1 MGVINIKDLKAD
13 MVLIGDI
20 KDGRGRLLMSKG
32 TVLNEK
38 YLKICKMWGVVEA
51 DVEGI
56 SPEEIYASAVNN
68 FDAAT
73 IAAAEEIIQK
83 RFCHNDMGHPA
94 IRELIRLCTLWIAS
108 GKIIYQ
114 DIEQDNVDHA
124 HLYKEEF
131 EQIKK
136 KKPLNINP
144 AQYIRDDTKLSTLP
158 DIYRQILDAI
168 SKPNSSAYDIE
179 KVIRID
185 TNLSARV
192 LKIVNSAFYGYPSKI
207 DTISRAVNIIGTK
220 QLSTLAI
227 GVNIT
232 CVFKNIPSEIIN
244 MKMFWKHSIL
254 CGICARLIAGYKNIQ
269 NTERMFVAGL
279 LHDIG
284 RLVLYNYLPIESLYA
299 ATDARSKHSLLYVAE
314 RDLFNF
320 DHATIGGDLLNK
332 WKISLSLE
340 DCIRHHHEPQRSR
353 NRVESAIVH
362 LADIMANVMGIG
374 SSGERLIPPLNQEA
388 WMQLG
393 ITPNV
398 LSVTMAKAEQQL
410 EDVFG
415 LIYTDEKSNK

>member
-1 MGVINIKDLKAD
+1 MGVIKIKDLKAD

-20 KDGRGRLLMSKG
+20 KDHRGRLLISKG

-51 DVEGI
+51 DVNGI

-68 FDAAT
+68 FDATT
-73 IAAAEEIIQK
+73 IAAAEEIVQK
-83 RFCHNDMGHPA
+83 RFCHNNMGHPA
-94 IRELIRLCTLWIAS
+94 IRELIRLCTIGVAE

-114 DIEQDNVDHA
+114 DIEQDKVDHA
-124 HLYKEEF
+124 HLYKEKF
-131 EQIKK
+131 KQMKK
-136 KKPLNINP
+136 KKPLNVNP
-144 AQYIRDDTKLSTLP
+144 VQYIRDNTQLSTLP
-158 DIYRQILDAI
+158 DIYRQILDTI
-168 SKPNSSAYDIE
+168 SKPYSSTYDIE

-185 TNLSARV
+185 TNLSARL

-207 DTISRAVNIIGTK
+207 DTLSRAVNIIGTK

-227 GVNIT
+227 GLNIT
-232 CVFKNIPSEIIN
+232 SVFKNIPSEIIN
-244 MKMFWKHSIL
+244 MKMFWMHSIL

-269 NTERMFVAGL
+269 NTERMFVAGV

-299 ATDARSKHSLLYVAE
+299 ATVARNKHNLLYVTE

-332 WKISLSLE
+332 WQIALFLE
-340 DCIRHHHEPQRSR
+340 DCIRHHHEPQKSK
-353 NRVESAIVH
+353 NRVESSIVH
-362 LADIMANVMGIG
+362 LADIIANAMGIG
-374 SSGERLIPPLNQEA
+374 SSGEKLIPPLNQET

-398 LSVTMAKAEQQL
+398 LSVTMEQAEQQL
-410 EDVFG
+410 DDVFE
-415 LIYTDEKSNK
+415 LIYADGKSNK

>member
-1 MGVINIKDLKAD
+1 
-13 MVLIGDI
+13 
-20 KDGRGRLLMSKG
+20 
-32 TVLNEK
+32 
-38 YLKICKMWGVVEA
+38 
-51 DVEGI
+51 
-56 SPEEIYASAVNN
+56 
-68 FDAAT
+68 
-73 IAAAEEIIQK
+73 
-83 RFCHNDMGHPA
+83 
-94 IRELIRLCTLWIAS
+94 
-108 GKIIYQ
+108 
-114 DIEQDNVDHA
+114 
-124 HLYKEEF
+124 LYKEEF

-299 ATDARSKHSLLYVAE
+299 ATDARSKQSLLYVAE
-314 RDLFNF
+314 RALFNF
-320 DHATIGGDLLNK
+320 DHATIGGDLINK
-332 WKISLSLE
+332 WQISLSLE
-340 DCIRHHHEPQRSR
+340 DCIRHHHEPQRSK
-353 NRVESAIVH
+353 NRVESSIVH
-362 LADIMANVMGIG
+362 LADVMANVMGIG

-388 WMQLG
+388 WIQLG
-393 ITPNV
+393 ITPNM
-398 LSVTMAKAEQQL
+398 LSVTMAQAEQHL

-415 LIYTDEKSNK
+415 MIYTDEKTNK

>member
-20 KDGRGRLLMSKG
+20 KDCRGRLLICKG

-38 YLKICKMWGVVEA
+38 YLKICRIWGVVEA
-51 DVEGI
+51 DVRGI

-83 RFCHNDMGHPA
+83 RFCHNDMDHPA
-94 IRELIRLCTLWIAS
+94 IRELMRLCTLWIAAS
-108 GKIIYQ
+108 KIIYQ
-114 DIEQDNVDHA
+114 DIEQDTVGHT
-124 HLYKEEF
+124 HLYKKEF
-131 EQIKK
+131 EQITKNR
-136 KKPLNINP
+136 PLKINP
-144 AQYIRDDTKLSTLP
+144 GQYIGDDTKLSTLP
-158 DIYRQILDAI
+158 DIYRQIIDAI
-168 SKPNSSAYDIE
+168 AKPSSSAYDIE
-179 KVIRID
+179 KVIRTD

-207 DTISRAVNIIGTK
+207 DTLSCAVNIIGMR

-227 GVNIT
+227 GINIIS
-232 CVFKNIPSEIIN
+232 VFKNIPPEIIN

-284 RLVLYNYLPIESLYA
+284 RLVLYNSLPMESLFA
-299 ATDARSKHSLLYVAE
+299 ATTARSQHSLLYAAE
-314 RDLFNF
+314 QDLFNF

-332 WKISLSLE
+332 WQISLSLE
-340 DCIRHHHEPQRSR
+340 DCIRHHHEPQKSR
-353 NRVESAIVH
+353 NPVESSIVH

-374 SSGERLIPPLNQEA
+374 SSGERFIPPLNQDA

-393 ITPNV
+393 ITPNN
-398 LSVTMAKAEQQL
+398 LSVTMEQAEQQL
-410 EDVFG
+410 EEVFE
-415 LIYTDEKSNK
+415 LIYTDEKSN